1 METLS
6 IDILVVGAG
15 LAGFTAALRASEEG
29 AKVLLVDKSDGEF
42 GDGNILMA
50 SGSLR
55 AGAKSP
61 RTNPDE
67 LYRSAISEGVAYPD
81 LVKAWSETCGRA
93 VDWLVRSG
101 VTVTEKEQGRIWL
114 DQESEISLA
123 PVYKKDVGRKT
134 LVALKSRLEQFG
146 GQYLNGV
153 DAQSLLLENGR
164 VCGVVGTKSEKNI
177 QLRSRASILCTGGFS
192 ANKEMIRQYIGPH
205 ADQCKLR
212 GSKQCTGDGL
222 RMALAIGAG
231 AVNLK
236 YFYGHLLSRKALAD
250 DRFWPYPR
258 LDSFVDEG
266 ILVGRD
272 GKRFVDE
279 GRGDVAVAN
288 EVAWSDDVTGKVLVF
303 DHATWEAARDDA
315 FSSSVKTPAPNP
327 WLAHH
332 DGDIFFHET
341 IEGLAKAVGVDAAGL
356 TKTLQQYNH
365 AIEAKDF
372 ASLPIS
378 RTGRPKP
385 LRAPFCG
392 LKVVPGITFTMGG
405 VSVNGRC
412 EVLDKNEKVIP
423 GLYAG
428 GDTIGGLMGG
438 YHGGYT
444 GGLMQAIVT
453 GILAGENA
461 QGVRLNNP
469 DGSSMK
475 GRSL

>member
-1 METLS
+1 MKSLS
-6 IDILVVGAG
+6 SDIVVVGAG
-15 LAGFTAALRASEEG
+15 LAGFTAAVRASEQG
-29 AKVLLVDKSDGEF
+29 AKVVLIDKSDGEF

-55 AGAKSP
+55 AGGKSP
-61 RTNPDE
+61 RTDPAE
-67 LYRSAISEGVAYPD
+67 LYNSVMAEGVAYPS
-81 LVKAWSETCGRA
+81 LVKAWSETCRRA
-93 VDWLVRSG
+93 VDWLVRSD
-101 VTVTEKEQGRIWL
+101 VTVIEKEPGRTWL

-134 LVALKSRLEQFG
+134 LTVLKRRLENLG
-146 GQYLNGV
+146 GRHISGV
-153 DAQSLLLENGR
+153 EGQTLLLESGR
-164 VCGVVGTKSEKNI
+164 VCGVLGAKSGEGI
-177 QLRSRASILCTGGFS
+177 ELRCRATILSTGGFS
-192 ANKEMIRQYIGPH
+192 ANKEMIKQYVGPH

-212 GSKQCTGDGL
+212 GSESCTGDGL
-222 RMALAIGAG
+222 RMALEAG
-231 AVNLK
+231 ARAINLQ
-236 YFYGHLLSRKALAD
+236 YFYGHLLSRKAIID

-258 LDSFVDEG
+258 LDLFVDEG
-266 ILVGRD
+266 ILVGLD
-272 GKRFVDE
+272 GERFVDE
-279 GRGDVAVAN
+279 GRGDVALAN
-288 EVAWSDDVTGKVLVF
+288 EVARSEDVRGKVLIF
-303 DHATWEAARDDA
+303 DHGTWEAAKDDA

-341 IEGLAKAVGVDAAGL
+341 LEGLARAVGVDAAGL
-356 TKTLQQYNH
+356 SKTLQKYNH

-412 EVLDKNEKVIP
+412 EVLDKNENAIP
-423 GLYAG
+423 GLYAS
-428 GDTIGGLMGG
+428 GDSIGGLMGG

-461 QGVRLNNP
+461 A
-469 DGSSMK
+469 
-475 GRSL
+475 